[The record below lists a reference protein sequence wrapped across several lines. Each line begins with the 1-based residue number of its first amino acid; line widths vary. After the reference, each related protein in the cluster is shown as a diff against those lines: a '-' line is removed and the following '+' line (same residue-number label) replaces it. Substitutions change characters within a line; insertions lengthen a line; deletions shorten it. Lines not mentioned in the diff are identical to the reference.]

1 MRFYLHLPPCA
12 THARS
17 RTTATHAPRRLALAQ
32 GETSVRL
39 VRVSRVL
46 AATPGSDSERQK
58 PNASAKT
65 AELIEDPMLATL
77 LPKAATSA

>member
-17 RTTATHAPRRLALAQ
+17 RTTARHAPRRLALAQ

-46 AATPGSDSERQK
+46 AAAPGSDSERQK
-58 PNASAKT
+58 PNCSAKIAALT
-65 AELIEDPMLATL
+65 AEPNFVTA